1 VVQNAETGAAEGY
14 KLSSLEHHL
23 YPAGVEHAKD
33 KLTIT
38 GDSMSLYT
46 QRHRGDV
53 TLVAHL
59 ADITPDKAS
68 PDGTR
73 PKDSANWFSGIIL
86 RANSDP
92 RPGEPLGGAQIP
104 FTALV
109 GASNG
114 FTRHCDSTMINGAGN
129 QPSGN
134 VGSDLKWFKLVR
146 RGVDFT
152 TFASRDGMDWKQIKS
167 VNLPKMPEEFE
178 IGFVHYSI
186 PSATPIVHRAAF
198 DHISV
203 EP

>member
-1 VVQNAETGAAEGY
+1 MVQNAETGAAEGY

-73 PKDSANWFSGIIL
+73 PKDSA
-86 RANSDP
+86 
-92 RPGEPLGGAQIP
+92 
-104 FTALV
+104 
-109 GASNG
+109 
-114 FTRHCDSTMINGAGN
+114 
-129 QPSGN
+129 
-134 VGSDLKWFKLVR
+134 
-146 RGVDFT
+146 
-152 TFASRDGMDWKQIKS
+152 
-167 VNLPKMPEEFE
+167 
-178 IGFVHYSI
+178 IGFPASSSGPI
-186 PSATPIVHRAAF
+186 PIRDPANRWVARRFLSPHSWALPTDSPGTATAR
-198 DHISV
+198 
-203 EP
+203 